1 MNIYEIIRE
10 LHSEREEIVR
20 VMTAL
25 ERINGKGRGRRPK
38 WMKAVEELTE
48 KNKQIGKS
56 KIKKSDL
63 AATSTA
69 QS

>member
-1 MNIYEIIRE
+1 MDIYEIIRE

-25 ERINGKGRGRRPK
+25 EKINGKRRGRPPK

-48 KNKQIGKS
+48 KKKQISQS

>member
-1 MNIYEIIRE
+1 MDIYEIIRK

-25 ERINGKGRGRRPK
+25 EKINGKRRGRRPK

-48 KNKQIGKS
+48 KKKQAGRS
-56 KIKKSDL
+56 MDEES
-63 AATSTA
+63 
-69 QS
+69 